1 MKKIL
6 LTLLVAVCSLTA
18 SAQVYLGGE
27 VGFWRNSDDNH
38 TQFSIQPEIGYNLSN
53 KWALGIGIGFTHDY
67 VGKGED
73 WDGETLAKAK
83 VNTFSVD
90 PYARYSYAKF
100 GPVRLFL
107 DMGFGVAASKYKGE
121 VAGHEVDSDALVAWR
136 IGVAPGI
143 AVSLCKNLDFIA
155 HCGFL
160 GYRESDGVNSAY
172 GETGFGF
179 ELSGNDLSFGVVY
192 NF

>member
-1 MKKIL
+1 M
-6 LTLLVAVCSLTA
+6 
-18 SAQVYLGGE
+18 
-27 VGFWRNSDDNH
+27 
-38 TQFSIQPEIGYNLSN
+38 
-53 KWALGIGIGFTHDY
+53 
-67 VGKGED
+67 
-73 WDGETLAKAK
+73 AKAK

-90 PYARYSYAKF
+90 PYARWSYAKF